1 MLQIYC
7 PYCEEHRQECEFHFK
22 GQAHIKRPEDPDNC
36 DDKTWGDYLYFREN
50 VRGVHDEM
58 WVHALGCRKFFNIT
72 RNTVTYEIHGA
83 YKLGKTPIK
92 EGEQ

>member
-1 MLQIYC
+1 
-7 PYCEEHRQECEFHFK
+7 
-22 GQAHIKRPEDPDNC
+22 
-36 DDKTWGDYLYFREN
+36 
-50 VRGVHDEM
+50 VHDEM
-58 WVHALGCRKFFNIT
+58 WVHALGCRKFFNVT